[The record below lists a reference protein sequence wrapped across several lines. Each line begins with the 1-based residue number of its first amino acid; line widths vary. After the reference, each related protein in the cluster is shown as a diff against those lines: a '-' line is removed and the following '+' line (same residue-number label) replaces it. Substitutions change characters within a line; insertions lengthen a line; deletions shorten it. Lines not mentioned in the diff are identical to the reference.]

1 MQAAGFDAPA
11 REDTLTGT
19 RPGELIHAAFELTG
33 FVDRG
38 YQTADLKASGVI
50 GISMRHLDSSTWHLD
65 AASQGVGLVASPR
78 VCRVP
83 FLFSH
88 LLLRFTCISFV
99 FESYHLHFVECCMLH
114 VSVHVGWRYH
124 LQSRW
129 LAECRGRHDDLQL
142 ADQVLYGSIA
152 GDAQRR
158 KRGRSL
164 LLRVVVSWRR

>member
-50 GISMRHLDSSTWHLD
+50 GISIRHLDSSTWHLD

-88 LLLRFTCISFV
+88 LLLTFTCISFV
-99 FESYHLHFVECCMLH
+99 FESYHLHFVECCILH
-114 VSVHVGWRYH
+114 VRCMQAKLTLKVAGA
-124 LQSRW
+124 
-129 LAECRGRHDDLQL
+129 AECRGRHDDLQL

>member
-78 VCRVP
+78 VIPVCHSLVVAA
-83 FLFSH
+83 SG
-88 LLLRFTCISFV
+88 
-99 FESYHLHFVECCMLH
+99 
-114 VSVHVGWRYH
+114 VSTDVGRIERGLP

-129 LAECRGRHDDLQL
+129 GGCLWVCDSR
-142 ADQVLYGSIA
+142 ADASAGSQVISMKNNNIN
-152 GDAQRR
+152 R
-158 KRGRSL
+158 L
-164 LLRVVVSWRR
+164 LPPP